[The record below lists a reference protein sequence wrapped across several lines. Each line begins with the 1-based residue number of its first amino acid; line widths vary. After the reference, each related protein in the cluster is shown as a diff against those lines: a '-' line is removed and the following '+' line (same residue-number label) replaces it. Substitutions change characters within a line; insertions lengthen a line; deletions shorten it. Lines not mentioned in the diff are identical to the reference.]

1 MNYDRNESATGERSG
16 ATRDSLFQ
24 HRDFLKLWAGET
36 ISDFGSRMGDVAISF
51 AAVIS
56 LHATPF
62 QMGLLSSTRIGP
74 ALIFS
79 LMAGVWADRF
89 RRRPILIAADLGRF
103 VLLASIPIAAIFGV
117 LRIGQLYAVILAN
130 AALGIFFSVAYRSYL
145 PSLVEREQLLD
156 ANAKLEASSAV
167 AEVGGFGLAGWLTQW
182 LTAPFAILIDALS
195 FVASAVAIFAIG
207 RPEPEPSHKD
217 RRASDEIREGWACVA
232 GDPRLFAI
240 AIASA
245 AGALFYSFFS
255 ALYMIFVVNG
265 LGFKPGAL
273 GMIFAVGG
281 GSALFGALA
290 AARTAQ
296 WLGAGRAMAV
306 GLAINGAAMLLVPI
320 ARGAT
325 GVSVALLVAHQ
336 LIGDCAGT
344 VYAINRT
351 TIIQAIAPRR
361 LIGRV
366 NASLSFVGLA
376 MSLLGA
382 LVGGWIGGVVGL
394 RPTMV
399 AGACSVAAS
408 AAILGFSP
416 IWRMDQAELTGV
428 ADDPAA
434 GTLPV
439 SE

>member
-1 MNYDRNESATGERSG
+1 MNYDQDESPGERSG
-16 ATRDSLFQ
+16 ATRSWLFRN
-24 HRDFLKLWAGET
+24 RDFLKLWAGET

-62 QMGLLSSTRIGP
+62 QMGLLSSARIGP

-79 LMAGVWADRF
+79 LMAGVWADRV

-103 VLLASIPIAAIFGV
+103 VLLTSIPIAAIFGV

-145 PSLVEREQLLD
+145 PSLVSRDQLLD
-156 ANAKLEASSAV
+156 ANSKLEASSAV

-207 RPEPEPSHKD
+207 RPEPEPSRKD
-217 RRASDEIREGWACVA
+217 RRALDEIRQGWACVA

-255 ALYMIFVVNG
+255 ALYMIFVVDG

-273 GMIFAVGG
+273 GAIFAVGG
-281 GSALFGALA
+281 VSSLCGALA
-290 AARTAQ
+290 AERTAQ
-296 WLGAGRAMAV
+296 WFGAGRAMAV

-325 GVSVALLVAHQ
+325 SVSVALLVAHQ

-351 TIIQAIAPRR
+351 TIIQTIAPRP
-361 LIGRV
+361 LMGRV
-366 NASLSFVGLA
+366 NASLSFLALA

-382 LVGGWIGGVVGL
+382 LVGGWIGGVAGL

-399 AGACSVAAS
+399 AGACTVSLS
-408 AAILGFSP
+408 ALILGFST
-416 IWRMDQAELTGV
+416 IWRMDQSELSDV
-428 ADDPAA
+428 ADGPAA
-434 GTLPV
+434 GALPV